1 MKIKIFLLALTLPI
15 SCLAQTQDT
24 QQASINVSQPG
35 SPEFIVKDISL
46 KTLEYVKSSKDLK
59 SGNIEPFILWAN
71 SNVVNDFDFNK
82 MTSLALGK
90 SWRLA
95 SKEQKIELS
104 HEFQTLLLRTFA
116 RSFSGVTVNQEIQFK
131 GVISPPNSN
140 NITVKTLII
149 KPGTKPLDV
158 NYSLEKIEGR
168 WYIYDISLAG
178 ISLIT
183 NYRDS
188 FAQEVSNGGIEGL
201 ISVLKTKNS
210 KIT

>member
-1 MKIKIFLLALTLPI
+1 MRLKIFLLALSLPF
-15 SCLAQTQDT
+15 SCLAQNQEMIQGAT
-24 QQASINVSQPG
+24 SFSQPG
-35 SPEFIVKDISL
+35 SPEFLVKEISL
-46 KTLEYVKSSKDLK
+46 KTLEYVKASKDLK
-59 SGNIEPFILWAN
+59 SGNIEPFMIWAN
-71 SNVVNDFDFNK
+71 SNVVDDFDFNK

-95 SKEQKIELS
+95 SKEQKIELT

-116 RSFSGVTVNQEIQFK
+116 RSFSGITVNQEVQFK
-131 GVISPPNSN
+131 DVIIPPNSN
-140 NITVKTLII
+140 NVTVKTLIV

-188 FAQEVSNGGIEGL
+188 FAQEISNGGIEGL
-201 ISVLKTKNS
+201 ISLLKSKNS